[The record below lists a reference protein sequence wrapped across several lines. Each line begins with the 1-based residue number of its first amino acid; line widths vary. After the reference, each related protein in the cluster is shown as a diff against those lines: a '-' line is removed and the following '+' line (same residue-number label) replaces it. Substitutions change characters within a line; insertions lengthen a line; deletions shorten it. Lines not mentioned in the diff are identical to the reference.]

1 MWKIVWESLFY
12 WFLSKERI
20 ELCFFRDYY
29 LKTNFSLP
37 LRNQNFPFTSFLTQ
51 KQIFFKSTN
60 VEVMKIRFPAE
71 KVE

>member
-20 ELCFFRDYY
+20 ELWFFGDYY

-37 LRNQNFPFTSFLTQ
+37 LRNQNSPFISFLTQ

-60 VEVMKIRFPAE
+60 VKVMKIRFPAE